1 MNRLKIII
9 PSLLLFIVMLSS
21 FFSMASATN
30 NELGVYEKLD
40 DFISPDIYFTD
51 EDFNR
56 VNLLEAI
63 DKPTVIALVYYECPG
78 ICTPLMNGLADVMK
92 RSDQVLGKDY
102 QTFMISFN
110 HRETP
115 VLAMNKK
122 RTYAK
127 LVGDGDIEG
136 SFRFF
141 TGDSLTIKLF
151 IDNVG
156 YKIKAEGQDWIHPA
170 TLLVIS
176 PEGKITRYLHGTYF
190 LPFDFKMAIVE
201 AGMGRSGPTINKL
214 LKFCFSYDPEG
225 QKYVLN
231 ITKISGSIILFI
243 ALALLGTLIINNR
256 RKKPITK
263 A

>member
-1 MNRLKIII
+1 MSRLNILVVSILI
-9 PSLLLFIVMLSS
+9 GSLLISS
-21 FFSMASATN
+21 PFLVASNAN
-30 NELGVYEKLD
+30 DELGVFEKLD
-40 DFISPDIYFTD
+40 DFLADDYYFTD

-92 RSDQVLGKDY
+92 RSDQVLGEDY

-122 RTYAK
+122 RTYEK

-141 TGDSLTIKLF
+141 TGDSLTIKRF

-176 PEGKITRYLHGTYF
+176 PDGKITRYLHGTYF

-201 AGMGRSGPTINKL
+201 AGMGRSGPTINKV

-231 ITKISGSIILFI
+231 ITKISGSIILFL
-243 ALALLGTLIINNR
+243 ALTLLGTLIINNR
-256 RKKPITK
+256 RKKSITK